1 MTHDSILTIG
11 MDISDKYCHLAVLD
25 DGGAVVQ
32 RDRVQTTRRALVA
45 WFGKLSPEDVLRVA
59 LEVGPHSPW
68 LSRLLAER
76 GFEVVVG
83 NPRKI
88 ALISGSDDKCDPV
101 DAETL
106 ARLARVDP
114 RLLSPVQHRS
124 EATQSAR
131 ALLKSRDIA
140 VRGRTAL
147 INTVKG
153 QSKAV
158 GHPLTGGSADTFHR
172 RTDELP
178 EMLAH
183 ALTPLMSVI
192 EELTRQI
199 HHYDRVIAELCVEV
213 YPETQLM
220 TAIWGVGNLTALAF
234 VLTIEVPER
243 FPSSRAVGSYLGLR
257 PRRDQSGDVDRQLR
271 ITKSGD
277 PFLRRLLLQCAHR
290 VMDDRG
296 PDCDLQRW
304 GLRLAA
310 RGGALAKKRAVVAVA
325 RKLAVLMHR
334 LWVNGLVYDPL
345 HQARQRDPG
354 LQPAA

>member
-1 MTHDSILTIG
+1 MTHHSSLTLG
-11 MDISDKYCHLAVLD
+11 MDISDKHCHLAVLD
-25 DGGAVVQ
+25 DSGSVVL
-32 RDRVQTTRRALVA
+32 RDRVRTTREAVGA
-45 WFGKLSPEDVLRVA
+45 WFDRFSPADVQRVA

-68 LSRLLAER
+68 LSRMLTAE

-88 ALISGSDDKCDPV
+88 ALISGSDNKSDEV

-114 RLLSPVQHRS
+114 ALLSPVQHRS

-131 ALLKSRDIA
+131 AMLKARDAA
-140 VRGRTAL
+140 VRSRTAL

-153 QSKAV
+153 QAKAV
-158 GHPLTGGSADTFHR
+158 GHPMTGGSAAAFHH

-178 EMLAH
+178 EVLAA
-183 ALTPLMSVI
+183 ALAPLLQLI
-192 EELTRQI
+192 GQLTAQI
-199 HHYDRVIAELCVEV
+199 QHYDRVIDELCVEV
-213 YPETQLM
+213 YPETELM

-243 FPSSRAVGSYLGLR
+243 FPTSHAVGSYLGLR

-271 ITKSGD
+271 ITKAGD
-277 PFLRRLLLQCAHR
+277 PFLRRLLVQCAHR
-290 VMDDRG
+290 ILNANG
-296 PDCDLQRW
+296 PDCDLKRW
-304 GLRLAA
+304 GLRLAD
-310 RGGALAKKRAVVAVA
+310 RGGKTAKKRAVVAVA

-334 LWVNGLVYDPL
+334 LWVNGMVYDPL
-345 HQARQRDPG
+345 YLARQRDPE

>member
-11 MDISDKYCHLAVLD
+11 MDISDKHCHLAVLD

-32 RDRVQTTRRALVA
+32 RDRVRTTRGAVGA
-45 WFGKLSPEDVLRVA
+45 WFDRLSPEAVLRVA

-88 ALISGSDDKCDPV
+88 ALISGSDDKCDRV

-106 ARLARVDP
+106 GRLARVDP
-114 RLLSPVQHRS
+114 QLLSPVQHRS

-131 ALLKSRDIA
+131 ALLKSRDVA
-140 VRGRTAL
+140 VRGRTSL
-147 INTVKG
+147 INTIKG

-158 GHPLTGGSADTFHR
+158 GHPLTGGSADAFHH

-178 EMLAH
+178 EVLAQ
-183 ALTPLMSVI
+183 ALAPLMAVI
-192 EELTRQI
+192 AELTRQI
-199 HHYDRVIAELCVEV
+199 RHYDRVIAELCVEV
-213 YPETQLM
+213 YPETQLL
-220 TAIWGVGNLTALAF
+220 TAIWGVGDITALAF

-271 ITKSGD
+271 ITRSGD
-277 PFLRRLLLQCAHR
+277 PFLRRLVLQCAHR
-290 VMDDRG
+290 VLDPRG

-310 RGGALAKKRAVVAVA
+310 RGGKTAKKRAVIAVA

-345 HQARQRDPG
+345 YLARQREPE
-354 LQPAA
+354 LQPAT